1 MRGTLSILA
10 LVAAV
15 AAGLYFLAR
24 SNEPEPDTAP
34 VETAAPST
42 EPEPGAT
49 PPAATDAASPP
60 ASVARTATSDART
73 TTPEPA
79 ALIEEEAKEYVETL
93 IAPTPQ
99 PVPVDRADHFVPPE
113 QELSL
118 VPEDIIEHV
127 SVRTLAGDET
137 LASDTPVTIVREV
150 EQIEI
155 ATPEQLIAEAGG
167 DLDATVQVLVEPERR
182 TVEAPGSVPVAPQ
195 PPGTEAEGAAETP
208 VQVVVRP
215 EQPRAGTDGNLDTE
229 ESAPARPLRLIA
241 KPGVDAGAPAR
252 IVADPGQPR
261 AGTDGDAEAQGSI
274 EASDDAKPYERV
286 TVRELLDRMLA
297 DPGKPISIVKKVR
310 YFEVTTLGDLLESE
324 GDPDAV
330 LTVITQPYRI
340 EAATL
345 ADLLQKQMSE
355 HPDSIFYVRTVRP
368 TDRQG
373 IWGIIHSGL
382 IDNFARGMAV
392 RRGEQVETY
401 TVDIPPEADEVR
413 HDRSSSFLGRLIHR
427 KTRDSFVY
435 NFRENR
441 MGRNPDRVYPG
452 QEIVIV
458 NFESEELIAIY
469 KHFTGGRG

>member
-1 MRGTLSILA
+1 MRGTLSFLA

-42 EPEPGAT
+42 EPEPGAA
-49 PPAATDAASPP
+49 PPAATAATGAVSPP
-60 ASVARTATSDART
+60 ASGARTA
-73 TTPEPA
+73 TPEPA
-79 ALIEEEAKEYVETL
+79 ATIEEEAKQYVETL
-93 IAPTPQ
+93 IEPAPQ

-113 QELSL
+113 QEISL
-118 VPEDIIEHV
+118 VPEDIVERV
-127 SVRTLAGDET
+127 SVRALAGDET
-137 LASDTPVTIVREV
+137 LEADTPVTVVREI

-155 ATPEQLIAEAGG
+155 ATPEQLIAAAGG
-167 DLDATVQVLVEPERR
+167 DLEATVQVLVEPEQRA
-182 TVEAPGSVPVAPQ
+182 VEAPGSVPATAE
-195 PPGTEAEGAAETP
+195 PPGAQAGGDAGTP
-208 VQVVVRP
+208 VRVVVGP
-215 EQPRAGTDGNLDTE
+215 EQPGTGADGNLDTA
-229 ESAPARPLRLIA
+229 ESAPARPLHLIA

-252 IVADPGQPR
+252 TVADSGQPG
-261 AGTDGDAEAQGSI
+261 AGTDGDAGTEGNI
-274 EASDDAKPYERV
+274 EAPDDAAPYELV

-310 YFEVTTLGDLLESE
+310 HFEVTTLGDLLESE
-324 GDPDAV
+324 EDPDAV

-345 ADLLQKQMSE
+345 ADLIQKQMNE
-355 HPDSIFYVRTVRP
+355 HPDSVFYVRTVRP

-392 RRGEQVETY
+392 RRGERVETY
-401 TVDIPPEADEVR
+401 TVDIPPEADEVH
-413 HDRSSSFLGRLIHR
+413 HDRSSSYLGRLIHR
-427 KTRDSFVY
+427 KTQDSFVY

-441 MGRNPDRVYPG
+441 MGRNPDNIYPG
-452 QEIVIV
+452 QEIVII
-458 NFESEELIAIY
+458 NFEPAELIAIY

>member
-49 PPAATDAASPP
+49 PPAATAAASPP
-60 ASVARTATSDART
+60 ASVARTATSDARTATSGART

-93 IAPTPQ
+93 IVPTPQ

-118 VPEDIIEHV
+118 VPEDVIEHV

-215 EQPRAGTDGNLDTE
+215 EHPRAGTDGNLDTE

-252 IVADPGQPR
+252 I
-261 AGTDGDAEAQGSI
+261 
-274 EASDDAKPYERV
+274 EASDDAKPYERI

-330 LTVITQPYRI
+330 LGVITQPYRI

-427 KTRDSFVY
+427 KTQDSFVY

>member
-10 LVAAV
+10 VVVAV

-42 EPEPGAT
+42 EPEPGT
-49 PPAATDAASPP
+49 TQPAATVVTDAASPP
-60 ASVARTATSDART
+60 ASVART
-73 TTPEPA
+73 TTPESA
-79 ALIEEEAKEYVETL
+79 MIEDEAKQYVETL
-93 IAPTPQ
+93 VEPTPR

-118 VPEDIIEHV
+118 VPEDVIEHV
-127 SVRTLAGDET
+127 PVRTLAENET
-137 LASDTPVTIVREV
+137 LEADTPVTIVREV

-167 DLDATVQVLVEPERR
+167 DLDATVRVLVEPEQR
-182 TVEAPGSVPVAPQ
+182 TVEAPGSVPVTPEL
-195 PPGTEAEGAAETP
+195 PGAEVGGAAETP
-208 VQVVVRP
+208 TRVVVRP
-215 EQPRAGTDGNLDTE
+215 EPPGAGTDGNLDTA
-229 ESAPARPLRLIA
+229 ESTPARPLHLIA

-252 IVADPGQPR
+252 TVADSGQPG
-261 AGTDGDAEAQGSI
+261 AGTDGDGGAP
-274 EASDDAKPYERV
+274 DDAEPYERV
-286 TVRELLDRMLA
+286 TVRELLDRMLV

-310 YFEVTTLGDLLESE
+310 HFEVTTLGDLLEGE
-324 GDPDAV
+324 EDPDAV
-330 LTVITQPYRI
+330 LSVITQPYRI
-340 EAATL
+340 ESATL
-345 ADLLQKQMSE
+345 ADLLRKQKSE
-355 HPDSIFYVRTVRP
+355 HPDSVFYVRTVRP

-373 IWGIIHSGL
+373 IWGIVHSGL

-401 TVDIPPEADEVR
+401 TVNIPLEADERR
-413 HDRSSSFLGRLIHR
+413 HDRSSSFLGRLIHH

-441 MGRNPDRVYPG
+441 MGRNPDRIYPG

-458 NFESEELIAIY
+458 NFQPAELIAIY
-469 KHFTGGRG
+469 KHFTGNQG